1 VNVPSLG
8 DNGGVVPSNGGKINI
23 NQATAAELETIT
35 GIGPSK
41 ATAILQ
47 YREENGAFKSIEE
60 LKNIS
65 GIGDKTFEK
74 LKDEIT
80 I

>member
-1 VNVPSLG
+1 MNL
-8 DNGGVVPSNGGKINI
+8 NA
-23 NQATAAELETIT
+23 ATQAELETLT

-41 ATAILQ
+41 AIAILE
-47 YREENGAFKSIEE
+47 YRETNGKYQQVED

-74 LKDEIT
+74 LKDSIT
-80 I
+80 VK